1 MGGLKRVITR
11 IVLALLVIAAFILAT
26 ENSDAVSLKLLHLE
40 TDAWPVSWW
49 MVLSFFLGV
58 SIGQLISNVNRWLT
72 RKSGDTKALG

>member
-11 IVLALLVIAAFILAT
+11 IVLAFLVIAGFILAT
-26 ENSDAVSLKLLHLE
+26 ENSDAVSLKLLHFE
-40 TDAWPVSWW
+40 TEAWPVSWW

-58 SIGQLISNVNRWLT
+58 LIGQLISNVNRWFT

>member
-11 IVLALLVIAAFILAT
+11 IVLAFLVTAAFILAT

-40 TDAWPVSWW
+40 TEAWPVSWW

>member
-11 IVLALLVIAAFILAT
+11 IVLAFLFIAAFILAT

-40 TDAWPVSWW
+40 TEGWPVSWW

-72 RKSGDTKALG
+72 RKSGDTKALS

>member
-1 MGGLKRVITR
+1 MGGVKRVITR
-11 IVLALLVIAAFILAT
+11 IVLAFLVIAAFILAT

>member
-11 IVLALLVIAAFILAT
+11 IVLAFLVIAAFVLAT
-26 ENSDAVSLKLLHLE
+26 ENSDAVSLKLHHLE
-40 TDAWPVSWW
+40 TEAWPVSWW

-72 RKSGDTKALG
+72 RKTGDTKALG

>member
-11 IVLALLVIAAFILAT
+11 IVLAFLAIAAFILAT

-40 TDAWPVSWW
+40 TEAWPVSWW

-58 SIGQLISNVNRWLT
+58 LIGQLISNVNRWSA
-72 RKSGDTKALG
+72 RKSDHSKTPS

>member
-11 IVLALLVIAAFILAT
+11 IVLAFLVIAAFILAT

>member
-11 IVLALLVIAAFILAT
+11 IVLAFLVIAAFILAT
-26 ENSDAVSLKLLHLE
+26 ENSDAVSLKLFHLKTE
-40 TDAWPVSWW
+40 AWPVSWW

>member
-11 IVLALLVIAAFILAT
+11 IVLAFLVIAAFILAT

-40 TDAWPVSWW
+40 TEAWPVSWW

-58 SIGQLISNVNRWLT
+58 SIGQLISNVNRWFA
-72 RKSGDTKALG
+72 RKSDDTKTLG

>member
-11 IVLALLVIAAFILAT
+11 IVRAFLVIAAFILAT

>member
-11 IVLALLVIAAFILAT
+11 SVLAFLVIAAFILAT

-40 TDAWPVSWW
+40 TEAWPVSWW

-58 SIGQLISNVNRWLT
+58 LIGQLISNVNRWFA
-72 RKSGDTKALG
+72 RKSDDTQTPG

>member
-11 IVLALLVIAAFILAT
+11 IVLAFLVIAAFILAT

-40 TDAWPVSWW
+40 TEAWPVSWW

-58 SIGQLISNVNRWLT
+58 LIGQLISNVNRWVA
-72 RKSGDTKALG
+72 RKSDDTKTPG

>member
-11 IVLALLVIAAFILAT
+11 IVLASLVIAAFVLAT

-40 TDAWPVSWW
+40 TEAWPVSWW

-58 SIGQLISNVNRWLT
+58 LTGQLISNVNRWVA
-72 RKSGDTKALG
+72 RKSDDTKTPG

>member
-11 IVLALLVIAAFILAT
+11 IVLAFLVIAAFILAT

-40 TDAWPVSWW
+40 TKAWPVSWW

-58 SIGQLISNVNRWLT
+58 LIGQLISNVNRWFA
-72 RKSGDTKALG
+72 RKSDDTQTPG